1 MRIGGLGSVYP
12 TYVYNPGVV
21 SSKSM
26 NKLSRISDDVL
37 DKKVDYSGV
46 EAKENQNPLKK
57 GQTIDF
63 EGMLAK
69 QMQQGRSRA
78 AKVMPEGLS
87 PVENREEKK
96 AVEAKKENAASNKE
110 TENTAVIAAS
120 NTNEAGAASENNSSF
135 NFSQMQK
142 AIQAY
147 EMFMIA

>member
-1 MRIGGLGSVYP
+1 MRIGGLSSVYP
-12 TYVYNPGVV
+12 TYVYNPATV

-46 EAKENQNPLKK
+46 EAKKENENPLKK

-69 QMQQGRSRA
+69 QMQEGRSRA
-78 AKVMPEGLS
+78 AKVMPEGLK
-87 PVENREEKK
+87 PVENREEANVVALTAKDAA
-96 AVEAKKENAASNKE
+96 AV
-110 TENTAVIAAS
+110 ENTAPAMAA
-120 NTNEAGAASENNSSF
+120 NEADTAGNTSG
-135 NFSQMQK
+135 FSMMQR

>member
-1 MRIGGLGSVYP
+1 MRIGGLSSVYP
-12 TYVYNPGVV
+12 TYVYNPVTV

-26 NKLSRISDDVL
+26 NKLSRISDNVL

-46 EAKENQNPLKK
+46 EAKKENENPLKK

-69 QMQQGRSRA
+69 QMQEGRSRA
-78 AKVMPEGLS
+78 AKVMPEGLT
-87 PVENREEKK
+87 PVENKEEMNV
-96 AVEAKKENAASNKE
+96 AVAKTNDTSKEAEVENVTSAMTANAAD
-110 TENTAVIAAS
+110 TATADNTS
-120 NTNEAGAASENNSSF
+120 G
-135 NFSQMQK
+135 FSMMQR

>member
-1 MRIGGLGSVYP
+1 MRIGGLSSVYP
-12 TYVYNPGVV
+12 TYVYNPSTV
-21 SSKSM
+21 SSRSM

-46 EAKENQNPLKK
+46 EAKEENQNPLKK

-69 QMQQGRSRA
+69 QMQQGRNRA
-78 AKVMPEGLS
+78 AKIMPEGLK
-87 PVENREEKK
+87 PVENREEINN
-96 AVEAKKENAASNKE
+96 VAKTKDESENTAAN
-110 TENTAVIAAS
+110 ENTAVAA
-120 NTNEAGAASENNSSF
+120 TANEEAATAGNYSGSSM
-135 NFSQMQK
+135 MQR

>member
-1 MRIGGLGSVYP
+1 MRIGGLSSVYP
-12 TYVYNPGVV
+12 TYVYNPVTV

-46 EAKENQNPLKK
+46 EAKKENENPLKK

-69 QMQQGRSRA
+69 QMQEGRSRA
-78 AKVMPEGLS
+78 AKVMPEGLT
-87 PVENREEKK
+87 PVENKEETNSAALK
-96 AVEAKKENAASNKE
+96 AKDKSEDTAAVDN
-110 TENTAVIAAS
+110 TIAATAVNENDAAAAG
-120 NTNEAGAASENNSSF
+120 NTSSF
-135 NFSQMQK
+135 SMMQR

>member
-1 MRIGGLGSVYP
+1 MRVGGLSSVYP
-12 TYVYNPGVV
+12 AYVYNPGVV

-46 EAKENQNPLKK
+46 ESKQENQNPLKK

-78 AKVMPEGLS
+78 AKVMPEGMT
-87 PVENREEKK
+87 PID
-96 AVEAKKENAASNKE
+96 NKE
-110 TENTAVIAAS
+110 ENEAAKSKTENMAVQ
-120 NTNEAGAASENNSSF
+120 SENNNAA
-135 NFSQMQK
+135 NFGSSQMQR

>member
-1 MRIGGLGSVYP
+1 MRIGGLSSVYP
-12 TYVYNPGVV
+12 TYVYNPGTV
-21 SSKSM
+21 SSRSM

-46 EAKENQNPLKK
+46 ESKEENQNPLKK

-78 AKVMPEGLS
+78 AKIMPEGLK
-87 PVENREEKK
+87 PVENREEINN
-96 AVEAKKENAASNKE
+96 VAKTKDES
-110 TENTAVIAAS
+110 ENTTANEKAAVAA
-120 NTNEAGAASENNSSF
+120 TDNEAEAAGNYSGSSM
-135 NFSQMQK
+135 MQR

>member
-1 MRIGGLGSVYP
+1 MRIGGLSSVYP
-12 TYVYNPGVV
+12 TYVYNPGTV

-46 EAKENQNPLKK
+46 EAKEENQNPLKK

-69 QMQQGRSRA
+69 QMQQGRNRA
-78 AKVMPEGLS
+78 AKIMPEGLK
-87 PVENREEKK
+87 PVENREEINNVAK
-96 AVEAKKENAASNKE
+96 AKDESENTAANENAAVAA
-110 TENTAVIAAS
+110 TA
-120 NTNEAGAASENNSSF
+120 NEAEAAGNYSGSSM
-135 NFSQMQK
+135 MQR

>member
-1 MRIGGLGSVYP
+1 MRIGGLSSVYP
-12 TYVYNPGVV
+12 TYVYNPVTV

-46 EAKENQNPLKK
+46 ESKEENQNPLKK
-57 GQTIDF
+57 GETIDF

-69 QMQQGRSRA
+69 QMQQGRNRA
-78 AKVMPEGLS
+78 AKIMPEGLK
-87 PVENREEKK
+87 PVENREEMNNVAK
-96 AVEAKKENAASNKE
+96 AKDESENAAVS
-110 TENTAVIAAS
+110 ENATVAATA
-120 NTNEAGAASENNSSF
+120 NEADAAESNMGSSM
-135 NFSQMQK
+135 MQR

>member
-1 MRIGGLGSVYP
+1 MRIGGLSSVYP
-12 TYVYNPGVV
+12 TYVYNPVTV

-46 EAKENQNPLKK
+46 EAKKENENPLKK

-69 QMQQGRSRA
+69 QMQEGRNRA
-78 AKVMPEGLS
+78 AKVMPEGLK
-87 PVENREEKK
+87 PVEDKEETNVAALKAK
-96 AVEAKKENAASNKE
+96 DKSEDAAAVENAISVTAANENDTATAG
-110 TENTAVIAAS
+110 NTS
-120 NTNEAGAASENNSSF
+120 G
-135 NFSQMQK
+135 FSMMQR

>member
-1 MRIGGLGSVYP
+1 MRIGGLSSVYP
-12 TYVYNPGVV
+12 TYVYNPGTV

-46 EAKENQNPLKK
+46 EAKEENQNPLKK

-69 QMQQGRSRA
+69 QMQQGRNRA
-78 AKVMPEGLS
+78 AKIMPEGLK
-87 PVENREEKK
+87 PVENREEINN
-96 AVEAKKENAASNKE
+96 VAKTKDESENAAVS
-110 TENTAVIAAS
+110 ENATVSATA
-120 NTNEAGAASENNSSF
+120 NEAEAAGNNSGSAM
-135 NFSQMQK
+135 MQR

>member
-1 MRIGGLGSVYP
+1 MRIGGLSSVYP
-12 TYVYNPGVV
+12 TYVYNPSTV
-21 SSKSM
+21 SSRSM

-46 EAKENQNPLKK
+46 EAKEENQNPLKK

-69 QMQQGRSRA
+69 QMQQGRNRA
-78 AKVMPEGLS
+78 AKIMPEGLK
-87 PVENREEKK
+87 PVENREEINN
-96 AVEAKKENAASNKE
+96 VAKTKDES
-110 TENTAVIAAS
+110 ENTAANENTTVAA
-120 NTNEAGAASENNSSF
+120 TANEEAATAGNYSGSSM
-135 NFSQMQK
+135 MQR

>member
-1 MRIGGLGSVYP
+1 MRVGGLSSVYP
-12 TYVYNPGVV
+12 TYVYNPGTV
-21 SSKSM
+21 SSRSM

-46 EAKENQNPLKK
+46 EAKEENQNPLKK

-69 QMQQGRSRA
+69 QMQQGRNRA
-78 AKVMPEGLS
+78 AKIMPEGLK
-87 PVENREEKK
+87 PVENREEINNVAKTK
-96 AVEAKKENAASNKE
+96 EEPESAAVNENATVAA
-110 TENTAVIAAS
+110 TA
-120 NTNEAGAASENNSSF
+120 NEADAAGSNMGSSM
-135 NFSQMQK
+135 MQR

>member
-1 MRIGGLGSVYP
+1 MRIGGLSSVYP
-12 TYVYNPGVV
+12 TYVYNPGTV
-21 SSKSM
+21 SSRSM

-46 EAKENQNPLKK
+46 EAKEENQNPLKK

-69 QMQQGRSRA
+69 QMQQGRNRA
-78 AKVMPEGLS
+78 TKIMPEGLK
-87 PVENREEKK
+87 PVENREEINN
-96 AVEAKKENAASNKE
+96 VAKTKEEPENAAVN
-110 TENTAVIAAS
+110 ENAAVAATA
-120 NTNEAGAASENNSSF
+120 NEAGAAGSNMGSSM
-135 NFSQMQK
+135 MQR